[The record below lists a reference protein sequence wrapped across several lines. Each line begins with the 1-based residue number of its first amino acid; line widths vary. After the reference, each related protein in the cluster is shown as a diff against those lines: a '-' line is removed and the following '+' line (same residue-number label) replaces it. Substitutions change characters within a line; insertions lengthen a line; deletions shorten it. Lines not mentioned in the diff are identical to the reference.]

1 MARRT
6 VGTVEILLDV
16 FRDADRKHGRSRVE
30 NNEGSIPSLATM
42 PNMSYCRFENTS
54 KAMSDCLDAIMDGDY
69 DDLTTY
75 ERQGLIDIL
84 AYCDDILHHREE
96 IEDRLNVLQSKYD

>member
-1 MARRT
+1 MVRREKLMT
-6 VGTVEILLDV
+6 LLTGWPPD
-16 FRDADRKHGRSRVE
+16 
-30 NNEGSIPSLATM
+30 M
-42 PNMSYCRFENTS
+42 NMSYCRFENTS

-69 DDLTTY
+69 DDLSTY

>member
-1 MARRT
+1 MQRYRVAMPT
-6 VGTVEILLDV
+6 VTD
-16 FRDADRKHGRSRVE
+16 
-30 NNEGSIPSLATM
+30 M
-42 PNMSYCRFENTS
+42 NMSYCRFENTS
-54 KAMSDCLDAIMDGDY
+54 KALSDCLDAIMDGDY

-96 IEDRLNVLQSKYD
+96 IEEELKVVQSKYDY

>member
-1 MARRT
+1 MVRREKLMT
-6 VGTVEILLDV
+6 LLTGWPPD
-16 FRDADRKHGRSRVE
+16 
-30 NNEGSIPSLATM
+30 M
-42 PNMSYCRFENTS
+42 NMSYCRFENTS

-84 AYCDDILHHREE
+84 AYCEDILQHREE
-96 IEDRLNVLQSKYD
+96 IEERLNVLQSKYD

>member
-1 MARRT
+1 MVRREKLMT
-6 VGTVEILLDV
+6 LLTGWPPD
-16 FRDADRKHGRSRVE
+16 
-30 NNEGSIPSLATM
+30 M
-42 PNMSYCRFENTS
+42 NMSYCRFENTS

-96 IEDRLNVLQSKYD
+96 IEERLNVIQSKYD

>member
-1 MARRT
+1 MVRREKLMT
-6 VGTVEILLDV
+6 LLTGWPPD
-16 FRDADRKHGRSRVE
+16 
-30 NNEGSIPSLATM
+30 M
-42 PNMSYCRFENTS
+42 NMSYCRFENTS

-84 AYCDDILHHREE
+84 AYCEDILHHRED
-96 IEDRLNVLQSKYD
+96 IEERLNVLQSKYD

>member
-1 MARRT
+1 MVRREKLMT
-6 VGTVEILLDV
+6 LLTGWPPD
-16 FRDADRKHGRSRVE
+16 
-30 NNEGSIPSLATM
+30 M
-42 PNMSYCRFENTS
+42 NMSYCRFENTS

-96 IEDRLNVLQSKYD
+96 IEEKLDVLQSKYD

>member
-1 MARRT
+1 MTLLTGWPPDINSRYQAWTRRVQRYRVAMPT
-6 VGTVEILLDV
+6 VTD
-16 FRDADRKHGRSRVE
+16 
-30 NNEGSIPSLATM
+30 M
-42 PNMSYCRFENTS
+42 NMSYCRFENTS

>member
-1 MARRT
+1 
-6 VGTVEILLDV
+6 
-16 FRDADRKHGRSRVE
+16 
-30 NNEGSIPSLATM
+30 
-42 PNMSYCRFENTS
+42 
-54 KAMSDCLDAIMDGDY
+54 MSDCLYAIESGEY

-96 IEDRLNVLQSKYD
+96 IEERLNVIQSKYD

>member
-1 MARRT
+1 
-6 VGTVEILLDV
+6 
-16 FRDADRKHGRSRVE
+16 
-30 NNEGSIPSLATM
+30 
-42 PNMSYCRFENTS
+42 
-54 KAMSDCLDAIMDGDY
+54 MSDCLDAIMDGDY

-96 IEDRLNVLQSKYD
+96 IEERLNVLQGKYDY

>member
-1 MARRT
+1 MVRREKLMTLLTGWPPDINSRYQAWTRRVQRYRVAMPT
-6 VGTVEILLDV
+6 V
-16 FRDADRKHGRSRVE
+16 AD
-30 NNEGSIPSLATM
+30 M
-42 PNMSYCRFENTS
+42 NMSYCRFENTS

-84 AYCDDILHHREE
+84 AYCDDILHHRED
-96 IEDRLNVLQSKYD
+96 IEERLNVLQSKYD

>member
-1 MARRT
+1 MVRREKLMT
-6 VGTVEILLDV
+6 LLTGWPPD
-16 FRDADRKHGRSRVE
+16 
-30 NNEGSIPSLATM
+30 M
-42 PNMSYCRFENTS
+42 NMSYCRFENTS

-96 IEDRLNVLQSKYD
+96 IEERLNVLQSKYD

>member
-1 MARRT
+1 MVRREKLMT
-6 VGTVEILLDV
+6 LLTGWPPD
-16 FRDADRKHGRSRVE
+16 
-30 NNEGSIPSLATM
+30 M
-42 PNMSYCRFENTS
+42 NMSYCRFENTS

-84 AYCDDILHHREE
+84 AYCEDILHHREE
-96 IEDRLNVLQSKYD
+96 IEERLNVLQSKYD